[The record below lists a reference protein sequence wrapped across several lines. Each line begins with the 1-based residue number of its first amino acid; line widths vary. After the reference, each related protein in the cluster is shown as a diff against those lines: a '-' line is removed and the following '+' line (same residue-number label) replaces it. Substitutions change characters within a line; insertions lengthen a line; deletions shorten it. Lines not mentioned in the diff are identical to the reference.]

1 MTKDDKPTPQP
12 DPTREEKGYQPRP
25 LTEGY
30 QPVALGGYQGTS
42 GRRVPVSPPPN
53 PPNKD
58 TAGKK

>member
-1 MTKDDKPTPQP
+1 MTTDNKPTPQP
-12 DPTREEKGYQPRP
+12 DLTREKGYQPRP

-30 QPVALGGYQGTS
+30 QPVALGGHQGTS
-42 GRRVPVSPPPN
+42 SQQAPVRPPPN